1 MLEVR
6 QFRVQR
12 KEGMMQPYPTP
23 GSELAGYRIEA
34 LLGRGG
40 MAIVYLAEHL
50 RLGRKVALKLLA
62 PELAGDEQFQQRF
75 VRESQLAAAIDHPNI
90 IPIYDAG
97 EANGLLYI
105 AMRYVAGTDLRARLK
120 QAGRL
125 DPDRIV
131 VILGQVAGALD
142 AAHAHGLVHRDVKP
156 ANILL
161 GPGPGA
167 GPDDPEH
174 VYLSDFGLTKRSASA
189 SGLTATGLFVGTLD
203 YAAPEQIEGK
213 PVDGRTDGYALG
225 CVLFECLTG
234 LPPYRYDEDRAVMWA
249 HLVGEIP
256 QVTAHRPELPAGV
269 DEVVARAL
277 AKLPDDRYPTCRAM
291 ISELGTVLAAGLG
304 GAAQQPTAMPNKP
317 LAEVP
322 TPAVATESEAAET
335 PHDDTA
341 AMSAQAGKPP
351 DPSRT
356 GAPKAPER
364 SKQVSRSSTASIPLA
379 GPAGPG
385 RARLP
390 SDQSKLPDQQRRRL
404 STRAGILAGVGVG
417 VVVILVL
424 IVSIVTNS
432 NTTSHPPSAGATIT
446 TSLSTEKVIFR
457 DDFSNRAGGWD
468 DAGSK
473 RVGGH
478 YSNHA
483 YRLDAD
489 PAVGDLAVGSPRTA
503 TRVYPAAPLNLRIAV
518 DVRPV
523 AGSDQDVGYHIFC
536 RADEQH
542 GAYAFI
548 IWSGYVAIAKYDSSG
563 YHELKTADTPAVH
576 ANATNRMQ
584 GECTTVEG
592 QQAVRLVF
600 SVNGQVVADVTDTQ
614 NPLQAGTVGLGVKAG
629 TNAHKAGKA
638 VEAEFDNFVVTQI

>member
-1 MLEVR
+1 
-6 QFRVQR
+6 VQR
-12 KEGMMQPYPTP
+12 KEGVMQPYPTP

-40 MAIVYLAEHL
+40 MAVVYLAEHL
-50 RLGRKVALKLLA
+50 RLGRKAALKLLA

-97 EANGLLYI
+97 EADGLLYI

-131 VILGQVAGALD
+131 AVLGQVAGALD

-189 SGLTATGLFVGTLD
+189 SGMTATGLFVGTLD

-213 PVDGRTDGYALG
+213 PVDGRTDVYALG

-317 LAEVP
+317 LAEVQ
-322 TPAVATESEAAET
+322 TPAAATESEAAVLALWTERDAQTRHKDPSPDLVQQLVSELSSPGGGNNFLIIEREDRPQSYAQTARNAASDYLVEYRDGGATRHFAASHLSLSEAQAAVCGWAFNLPGWRERFQWIRVTFGDSAATRAGGTADLGRIRGREGTWGTSTGT
-335 PHDDTA
+335 PHDDAA
-341 AMSAQAGKPP
+341 AMSAPAVKPP

-356 GAPKAPER
+356 EAPKAPER
-364 SKQVSRSSTASIPLA
+364 SEQVSRGSTASIPL
-379 GPAGPG
+379 
-385 RARLP
+385 
-390 SDQSKLPDQQRRRL
+390 
-404 STRAGILAGVGVG
+404 
-417 VVVILVL
+417 VL
-424 IVSIVTNS
+424 QPQFASGSVSAS
-432 NTTSHPPSAGATIT
+432 
-446 TSLSTEKVIFR
+446 
-457 DDFSNRAGGWD
+457 
-468 DAGSK
+468 
-473 RVGGH
+473 
-478 YSNHA
+478 
-483 YRLDAD
+483 
-489 PAVGDLAVGSPRTA
+489 
-503 TRVYPAAPLNLRIAV
+503 
-518 DVRPV
+518 
-523 AGSDQDVGYHIFC
+523 
-536 RADEQH
+536 
-542 GAYAFI
+542 
-548 IWSGYVAIAKYDSSG
+548 
-563 YHELKTADTPAVH
+563 
-576 ANATNRMQ
+576 
-584 GECTTVEG
+584 
-592 QQAVRLVF
+592 
-600 SVNGQVVADVTDTQ
+600 
-614 NPLQAGTVGLGVKAG
+614 
-629 TNAHKAGKA
+629 
-638 VEAEFDNFVVTQI
+638 